1 MSTGKHRK
9 RQEKGNKRWAK
20 QPSSVGF
27 LMSQLANFAISISL
41 SSDRPSSMKS
51 NVKQQRMQASRPSK
65 IQSKWVSLDR
75 RIVYA
80 SDHMEAGILTGIG
93 IKLFSRD
100 AGIHLIKL
108 DGIHSLPCAHHM
120 SDLNEMPCP
129 IRTKKG

>member
-1 MSTGKHRK
+1 MRTGKYRK

-41 SSDRPSSMKS
+41 SSDRPSSVRS
-51 NVKQQRMQASRPSK
+51 NGKKQRMQVSRSSDGVK
-65 IQSKWVSLDR
+65 GVSLDR

-80 SDHMEAGILTGIG
+80 SEHMEAEILTGIG
-93 IKLFSRD
+93 IKLVSRD

-108 DGIHSLPCAHHM
+108 NGMYSLPCA
-120 SDLNEMPCP
+120 L
-129 IRTKKG
+129 II